1 MDSPDLERLLRAL
14 NPRREPGVY
23 AFVVAPAGLDVA
35 ALQPIATFRER
46 EGVTLIVE
54 EGRALAAGL
63 PVQYRAAWV
72 TLSVSSGLQD
82 VGLTAAVATA
92 LAHAGISC
100 NVMAAIHHDH
110 LFVPA
115 DAADAALDALAVL
128 QRTAANRA

>member
-23 AFVVAPAGLDVA
+23 AFVVAPAGLDIA

-115 DAADAALDALAVL
+115 DAADAALDVLAVL

>member
-115 DAADAALDALAVL
+115 DAADAALDVLAVL

>member
-23 AFVVAPAGLDVA
+23 AFVLAPAGLDVA

-72 TLSVSSGLQD
+72 TLSASSGLQD

-115 DAADAALDALAVL
+115 DAADAVLDALAVL